1 VKHLVHVLVL
11 TVIAGAASLARA
23 QTTTE
28 LRIRVTLIDAAQQTT
43 PVPRH
48 ALLISDNPATTEPK
62 RVLTS
67 ADGVV
72 VVRLTPGTYTV
83 ESDRPIAF
91 NGRGYQWTQ
100 MIEVAAGRTATLELT
115 AANAEIGPPG
125 DASPMAGGRVASLEN
140 DPALLLPRWQ
150 DSVVTLWTPTAR
162 ATGFVIDSK
171 GLVATSR
178 RAIGDA
184 TAVEVQLSPS
194 VKVAGR
200 VLVADRGQ
208 DVAIL
213 WIDPTVTSAIKPVA
227 MACDA
232 SGSSVEYEQEL
243 LTIYAPLNGARRS
256 SSGRVTRV
264 ASQAAWVDF
273 SLGFDGIGGPVF
285 TEDGRAIGLSS
296 LTGSPE
302 DGRQRDWWV
311 VPARAAC
318 EAVKTAESKMSG
330 PPPASTRL
338 PVEPTQ
344 PPSAAA
350 PKAAAQSSFPPVPSY
365 QQSSDDFD
373 ITFITPLLAEA
384 ARERSGRF
392 GSGGR
397 RSGPPNPAMDSG
409 RLLTDFANWTD
420 YVNEAPAVLLIRA
433 TPRFTESFWKTL
445 ARGAA
450 MTQGVALPPLKS
462 FKPGFG
468 RMQLFCGATEVT
480 PIHPFILEQRLSKD
494 EAIHEGLY
502 AFALDALG
510 PQCGTV
516 KLVLYS
522 EKAPNKGDTIVIAP
536 KVLGQLATDLKR

>member
-1 VKHLVHVLVL
+1 VKSLVHALIFAI
-11 TVIAGAASLARA
+11 IAGAAPLVSG
-23 QTTTE
+23 QGPSE
-28 LRIRVTLIDAAQQTT
+28 LRIRVTLVDEAQQAT

-72 VVRLTPGTYTV
+72 VVRLTPGNYTV

-100 MIEVAAGRTATLELT
+100 MIDVVAGRTATLELT

-125 DASPMAGGRVASLEN
+125 DASPMPGGRVVSLEN
-140 DPALLLPRWQ
+140 DPSLLLPRWQ

-162 ATGFVIDSK
+162 ATGFVVDAR

-184 TAVEVQLSPS
+184 TAIEVQLTPS
-194 VKVAGR
+194 LKVAGR

-213 WIDPTVTSAIKPVA
+213 WIDPGVTSALTPVP

-232 SGSSVEYEQEL
+232 STLPVEYEQEL
-243 LTIYAPLNGARRS
+243 LTIYAPLTGAKRS

-285 TEDGRAIGLSS
+285 TEDGRAVGLSS

-302 DGRQRDWWV
+302 DGRQREWWV

-318 EAVKTAESKMSG
+318 EAVKIAEPKMSG
-330 PPPASTRL
+330 TPPLSARL
-338 PVEPTQ
+338 PVEPT
-344 PPSAAA
+344 PPLSSSA
-350 PKAAAQSSFPPVPSY
+350 PKAEAQNSLPPVSSY
-365 QQSSDDFD
+365 QLSSDDFD
-373 ITFITPLLAEA
+373 ITFITPFLADA

-392 GSGGR
+392 GNSGGR
-397 RSGPPNPAMDSG
+397 RGPPNPAMDSG

-450 MTQGVALPPLKS
+450 MTQGVALPPLRS

-510 PQCGTV
+510 PQCGTM

-522 EKAPNKGDTIVIAP
+522 EKAPTKGDTLVVTP
-536 KVLGQLATDLKR
+536 KVLGQLASDLQR